1 MRLNDIYA
9 VDRNLDTTTKY
20 GKIYADLKDKYG
32 VGEFKQF
39 RKTELFEDYG
49 YKSSYAKARHTEKI
63 KDGMELTELELSMI
77 CDDGYSHFGGS
88 STIYSDKT
96 FKVEIY
102 TD

>member
-9 VDRNLDTTTKY
+9 VEKNENLSAEY
-20 GKIYADLKDKYG
+20 EKIQDDLKDKYG
-32 VGEFKQF
+32 TGEFNSF
-39 RKTELFEDYG
+39 RKDELFEDY
-49 YKSSYAKARHTEKI
+49 KDVSSYARRTHTGKI
-63 KDGMELTELELSMI
+63 KDGMELTELEVSMI
-77 CDDGYSHFGGS
+77 CDGGYSHFGGS